1 MLFLSIML
9 YQKGRIEVDGVLIS
23 TIALMSSF
31 GPVVALANLGS
42 TLQNT
47 FAAGN
52 RVLDILEESPLVKEI
67 TEKNELSFSGAAA
80 EHVTFSYD
88 EEEVLSDISVNIPQH
103 SIIGI
108 VGKSGSGKS
117 TLLKL
122 LMRFWNVQSG
132 SVKISNTE
140 ISQINTSNLRDIEN
154 NIIRSDSKIIVFVIA
169 ILRPIIFFIRSSFII
184 RASVF

>member
-1 MLFLSIML
+1 MNQKTYALIINEERMKKIIGHNIAITNTIILLSDLIMLFLSIML

-67 TEKNELSFSGAAA
+67 TEENELSFSGAAA

-88 EEEVLSDISVNIPQH
+88 E
-103 SIIGI
+103 
-108 VGKSGSGKS
+108 
-117 TLLKL
+117 
-122 LMRFWNVQSG
+122 
-132 SVKISNTE
+132 
-140 ISQINTSNLRDIEN
+140 
-154 NIIRSDSKIIVFVIA
+154 
-169 ILRPIIFFIRSSFII
+169 
-184 RASVF
+184 